1 MPRRPRWFEPALPLH
16 IVQRGN
22 NRMPCFAS
30 PEDHRSYL
38 HWLHEYARQHRCPL
52 HAYVMM
58 TNHVHLLLT
67 PTDVEGPSAL
77 MQDLGRSYVRQF
89 NRKYERSGTLWEGR
103 FKAHPVE
110 CERYFLNV
118 QRYIEL
124 NPVRAGLAATPE
136 QYRWSS
142 YHSNALG
149 KADEVVVAH
158 DIYLGLGQS
167 DVERRQVYQEFFGE
181 PEDPTINDAIR
192 ACVATGHP
200 YGSPAFRKR
209 VASSL
214 GLRLDVPRGRP
225 RRIQDHE
232 PENLLLDL
240 G

>member
-38 HWLHEYARQHRCPL
+38 HWLHEYALQHRCPL

-77 MQDLGRSYVRQF
+77 MQDLGRSYVRRF

-110 CERYFLNV
+110 
-118 QRYIEL
+118 
-124 NPVRAGLAATPE
+124 
-136 QYRWSS
+136 
-142 YHSNALG
+142 
-149 KADEVVVAH
+149 
-158 DIYLGLGQS
+158 
-167 DVERRQVYQEFFGE
+167 RRQVYQAFFGE